1 MSATN
6 GLATRD
12 AILEAARGVMASD
25 ARATMAT
32 VADAAQVSRATVH
45 RHFRSR
51 SDLLAALDLEPDPD
65 SRSRVLAA
73 AAELLGRDG
82 LAALSMDELAAR
94 AGVSRASVYRLFP
107 GKAALVEAL
116 MDTYTPFAPIVARL
130 EEVGDRPP
138 DEILPGILRSAAS
151 IAAANVG
158 ILRAIFFEVTSGSP
172 DAVEGAGRPLG
183 GMIAALGGYLEQQM
197 TAGRLRTMHPTL
209 AVESLLGPLI
219 FFVLTRPSM
228 ERLAAFDAPFED
240 GVEQLIDVTLRGLG
254 PSSASDTSTR
264 EWY

>member
-1 MSATN
+1 MSATSV
-6 GLATRD
+6 LATRD

-25 ARATMAT
+25 AGATMAT

-130 EEVGDRPP
+130 GEVGDRPP
-138 DEILPGILRSAAS
+138 DEVLPGILRSAAS

-172 DAVEGAGRPLG
+172 D
-183 GMIAALGGYLEQQM
+183 ALGGYLEQQM